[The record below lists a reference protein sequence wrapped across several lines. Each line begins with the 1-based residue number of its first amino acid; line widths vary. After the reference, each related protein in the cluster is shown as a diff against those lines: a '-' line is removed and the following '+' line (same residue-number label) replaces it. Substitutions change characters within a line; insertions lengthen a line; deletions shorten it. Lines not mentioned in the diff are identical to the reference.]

1 MCGEVLYFFAIFYVR
16 QSRTNKRRCL
26 IISSKD
32 LLINEAIH
40 AKEVR
45 LVSDSGEQL
54 GIIPFEQ
61 ALDMAYD
68 KDLDLVLMAANANP
82 PVCRIMDY
90 GKYRFDRVKKE
101 KEARKKQQTVK
112 VKEIQLSCGIDVHD
126 FDTRVNHAKRFLSG
140 GDKVRAVV
148 RFRGRE
154 MSHQDVGREV
164 LTRFT
169 TALEGIGVCDKKPV
183 MEGRNLSVII
193 TPVKN

>member
-1 MCGEVLYFFAIFYVR
+1 M
-16 QSRTNKRRCL
+16 

-101 KEARKKQQTVK
+101 KEARKKQQTAK